1 MMESKDRIS
10 SHGNRSMGRPH
21 HTQEISVD
29 LESVLDCLHH
39 SDECLCLYNEDR
51 NLLRIRE
58 KERRNQEVHQEKK
71 PFPVNA
77 PLFGEPYKTSKGDE
91 LSSRIQ
97 NTLGNYE
104 EIKELISTK
113 NPNLFGIPEES
124 SIPLTPQGKS
134 RCLFYPEKTNSTPQ
148 LPFFNS
154 VHHQAINTPASGPS
168 IYIPSHCPKATQSRM
183 EPALSLC
190 VKSDGMSSIQ
200 HQGKYYNSQEGHRRG
215 QIKKDEHRPEGIS
228 PIGLPGSALEME
240 GSLLSSA
247 LSFSVAPLASRHS
260 NQPAGSRMLGSSKG
274 RSKGCVQDKSP
285 MHLALESKEE
295 ETLPHSLALVTSLG
309 IPTSQPP
316 PQTFPPPCLPS
327 KTTAMQQ
334 KPTAYVRPMD
344 GQDQA
349 PSKSPELKSLPEDY
363 HGHSYEKIPDF
374 KGTAKAKLSKLKMPP
389 QSSEEM
395 THSWPPPL
403 TAIHTPNTAESSK
416 FPFPTKEFQHIE
428 SVLQNHKQHGTSS
441 KTCSNSQPAT
451 SMLEDD
457 LQLSDSEESGDEQA
471 SEKPPP
477 SSAPASVPQ
486 SLADSVV
493 SAHSTNTESE
503 TTSDSD
509 TSSDSESESS
519 SSDSEENEPPEP
531 RAAEPDPP
539 TANKWQLDNWLTK
552 VTQPPVSAENLNE
565 MGPQPP
571 PQEVQLQ
578 GRGSTSGHDRSVSG
592 EPHSS
597 NSSKAPRTTPE
608 VSHPG
613 KRNYPKSVPQQGTGG
628 PPHWQTVGS
637 KQPKKPIKASVQEDF
652 QENLRAE
659 GEPVP
664 PHGSKDQSSKDKPK
678 VKTKGRPR
686 SCGDGQEKLKPVS
699 APCEKKQHK
708 NSHPVP
714 VKTPLDPEPTK
725 NNMDDQRLDHFPESP
740 QIQNQGATRGNSSRS
755 SGCKASLI
763 VHGELVGSK
772 VLLPFRDTKS
782 LRDTPLLQ
790 SLVVKIDLAFLS
802 RVPKMSGKGCQPKK
816 IENKQLPTGNKQES
830 ENRNTEKPNKL
841 STKRKGEAERDLD
854 SKKTKLEKETK
865 YTSSSSAPREPS
877 KTRLLKPSSDL
888 LKKEILP
895 PPPPPSS
902 VSPSHKPAKNVQKR
916 PRNESYSCVQ
926 GHSKSASTIKDSH
939 KDSSSSKY
947 KKVEGKPSGNST
959 SNKASPGDLFPVP
972 SLPNGN
978 SKLTKHQV
986 KLEKQV
992 ADFHLKEAKKL
1003 KHKAESMSDKVGK
1016 AFKYLDAALSFIECG
1031 IALESESP
1039 TSKSVYS
1046 MFSDTVDFIK
1056 FILSLNLDCL
1066 PSSQE
1071 KIFTVLCMRCQ
1082 SILYM
1087 AMFRCKK
1094 DTAIKYSRTLNE
1106 HFKSSS
1112 RMVQAASSGASRNT
1126 NTPSPLSPMPS
1137 PASSGVFQ
1145 PGSSG
1150 ISSTINTPVVIQNMT
1165 SSYVTITSHI
1175 LNAYDL
1181 WEQADALARKNAEF
1195 FTELSA
1201 SVCALAL
1208 NSSLVE
1214 LVLYTRQAL
1223 QQLRQV
1229 AKTF

>member
-1 MMESKDRIS
+1 MESKDRIS
-10 SHGNRSMGRPH
+10 SSGNG
-21 HTQEISVD
+21 
-29 LESVLDCLHH
+29 
-39 SDECLCLYNEDR
+39 LYNEDR

-71 PFPVNA
+71 SFPVNV

-104 EIKELISTK
+104 EVKELISTK

-124 SIPLTPQGKS
+124 SIPLTLQGKS
-134 RCLFYPEKTNSTPQ
+134 RCLFYPEKTNNIPQ
-148 LPFFNS
+148 LSFFNS
-154 VHHQAINTPASGPS
+154 VHHQVINTSASGSS
-168 IYIPSHCPKATQSRM
+168 ISIPSHCPKATQSRM
-183 EPALSLC
+183 EPALSLQ
-190 VKSDGMSSIQ
+190 VKSDGMSGIQ
-200 HQGKYYNSQEGHRRG
+200 HQGKYCNGQERHHRSQN
-215 QIKKDEHRPEGIS
+215 KKDERHRPEGTPCIELS
-228 PIGLPGSALEME
+228 DSALEME
-240 GSLLSSA
+240 GSRSSTALSS
-247 LSFSVAPLASRHS
+247 SVAPLASRHS
-260 NQPAGSRMLGSSKG
+260 NQLTGSRILGSSKG
-274 RSKGCVQDKSP
+274 NSKGCAQAKSP
-285 MHLALESKEE
+285 MHLVLESKEE
-295 ETLPHSLALVTSLG
+295 ETVPQSMALVTSLG

-316 PQTFPPPCLPS
+316 PQVFPPPSLPS

-349 PSKSPELKSLPEDY
+349 PSESPELKPLPEDY

-374 KGTAKAKLSKLKMPP
+374 KGTVKTKLSKLKMPP
-389 QSSEEM
+389 ESTEAFPNEVHCVEEILKEM

-457 LQLSDSEESGDEQA
+457 LQISDSEDSGDEQQA
-471 SEKPPP
+471 SEKPPS

-493 SAHSTNTESE
+493 SAHSSNTESE
-503 TTSDSD
+503 STTDSD

-531 RAAEPDPP
+531 PAVEPDPP

-565 MGPQPP
+565 PGPQLQ
-571 PQEVQLQ
+571 PQEVQGQ
-578 GRGSTSGHDRSVSG
+578 GSSNTNGHEHSVSN

-597 NSSKAPRTTPE
+597 SSSKAPRIAPE
-608 VSHPG
+608 VPHPG
-613 KRNYPKSVPQQGTGG
+613 KRNYPKSVTQQGTGAS
-628 PPHWQTVGS
+628 PHWQTVGS
-637 KQPKKPIKASVQEDF
+637 KQPKKPMKASVQEDF
-652 QENLRAE
+652 QDNLRVE
-659 GEPVP
+659 NEPVP

-678 VKTKGRPR
+678 VKTKGRPQ
-686 SCGDGQEKLKPVS
+686 SCRDRQEKLKSVS
-699 APCEKKQHK
+699 APCEKKKHR

-714 VKTPLDPEPTK
+714 MKTPLDPEPTK
-725 NNMDDQRLDHFPESP
+725 NNMDDQRLDHFPNSP
-740 QIQNQGATRGNSSRS
+740 QIQNTGAAHGSSSRS
-755 SGCKASLI
+755 SDCKASS
-763 VHGELVGSK
+763 VVQEELVGSK

-790 SLVVKIDLAFLS
+790 SLVVKIDLTFLS
-802 RVPKMSGKGCQPKK
+802 HVPKTSGKGSQPKK
-816 IENKQLPTGNKQES
+816 MEHKQLPTMHKQES
-830 ENRNTEKPNKL
+830 TNRNTEKPNKL
-841 STKRKGEAERDLD
+841 ITKRKGEAERDLD
-854 SKKTKLEKETK
+854 SKKAKLEKETK
-865 YTSSSSAPREPS
+865 CWSSSSAHKDSS
-877 KTRLLKPSSDL
+877 KTRSLKPSSDF
-888 LKKEILP
+888 LKKELP
-895 PPPPPSS
+895 PPPA
-902 VSPSHKPAKNVQKR
+902 VSPSHKSAKSVQKR
-916 PRNESYSCVQ
+916 PRNEGSPSVQ
-926 GHSKSASTIKDSH
+926 GHSKSTSTTKDSH
-939 KDSSSSKY
+939 KDSSSKH

-978 SKLTKHQV
+978 SKLMKHQV
-986 KLEKQV
+986 KFEKQV

-1016 AFKYLDAALSFIECG
+1016 AFKYLDAVLSFIECG

-1056 FILSLNLDCL
+1056 FILSLKSFSD
-1066 PSSQE
+1066 PSTSTQE

-1106 HFKSSS
+1106 HFKSSL
-1112 RMVQAASSGASRNT
+1112 RMVQAASSGVSRNIS
-1126 NTPSPLSPMPS
+1126 TPSPLSPMPS
-1137 PASSGVFQ
+1137 PASSGVLQ

-1150 ISSTINTPVVIQNMT
+1150 ISSTVSTPVVIQNMT

-1181 WEQADALARKNAEF
+1181 WEQADALSRKTTEF

-1229 AKTF
+1229 AKIL

>member
-1 MMESKDRIS
+1 MNLIMASPS
-10 SHGNRSMGRPH
+10 S
-21 HTQEISVD
+21 
-29 LESVLDCLHH
+29 
-39 SDECLCLYNEDR
+39 LYNEDR

-71 PFPVNA
+71 SFPVNA

-104 EIKELISTK
+104 EVKELISTK

-134 RCLFYPEKTNSTPQ
+134 RCLFYPEKTNNISQ
-148 LPFFNS
+148 LSFFNS
-154 VHHQAINTPASGPS
+154 VHHQVINTPASGSS

-183 EPALSLC
+183 EPALSLHI
-190 VKSDGMSSIQ
+190 KNDGMSGIQ
-200 HQGKYYNSQEGHRRG
+200 HQGKYYNGQERLHRSQN
-215 QIKKDEHRPEGIS
+215 KKDEHQPEGTPCIELS
-228 PIGLPGSALEME
+228 DSALEMK
-240 GSLLSSA
+240 GSLMSSA
-247 LSFSVAPLASRHS
+247 LSSSVVPLASRHS

-274 RSKGCVQDKSP
+274 SSKGCAQAKSP

-309 IPTSQPP
+309 LPTSQPP
-316 PQTFPPPCLPS
+316 PQTFPPPSLPS

-349 PSKSPELKSLPEDY
+349 PSQSPELKPLPEDY

-389 QSSEEM
+389 ESTEAFPNEVHCVEEILKEM

-428 SVLQNHKQHGTSS
+428 SVLQNHKQHATSS

-457 LQLSDSEESGDEQA
+457 LQISDSEDSGDEQA

-477 SSAPASVPQ
+477 CAPASVPQ

-493 SAHSTNTESE
+493 SAHSSNTESE
-503 TTSDSD
+503 STSDSD

-519 SSDSEENEPPEP
+519 SSDSEENEPSEP
-531 RAAEPDPP
+531 PAAEPDPP

-565 MGPQPP
+565 TGPQHQ
-571 PQEVQLQ
+571 PQDIQ
-578 GRGSTSGHDRSVSG
+578 GQGSSNTSGHEHSISN
-592 EPHSS
+592 EPHPS

-608 VSHPG
+608 IPHPG
-613 KRNYPKSVPQQGTGG
+613 KRNYPKSVTQQGPDG

-652 QENLRAE
+652 QDNLRVE
-659 GEPVP
+659 SEPVP

-686 SCGDGQEKLKPVS
+686 SSGDRQEKLKSVS
-699 APCEKKQHK
+699 VPCEKKKHK

-714 VKTPLDPEPTK
+714 VKTPSDPEPTK
-725 NNMDDQRLDHFPESP
+725 NNMDDQKLDHFPDSP
-740 QIQNQGATRGNSSRS
+740 QIQNQAATHGSGSRS

-763 VHGELVGSK
+763 VQEELVGSK

-782 LRDTPLLQ
+782 LRDTSFLQ

-802 RVPKMSGKGCQPKK
+802 HVPKTPGKGCQPKK
-816 IENKQLPTGNKQES
+816 MEHKQLPTGNKQES

-841 STKRKGEAERDLD
+841 TTKRKGEAERDLD
-854 SKKTKLEKETK
+854 SKKIKLEKESK
-865 YTSSSSAPREPS
+865 LCSSSSAHKDSS
-877 KTRLLKPSSDL
+877 KTKLLKPSSDF
-888 LKKEILP
+888 LKKE
-895 PPPPPSS
+895 PPPPPSA
-902 VSPSHKPAKNVQKR
+902 SPSHKSAKNVHKR
-916 PRNESYSCVQ
+916 PRNESYPCVQ
-926 GHSKSASTIKDSH
+926 GHSKSTSTTKDSH
-939 KDSSSSKY
+939 KDSSSKH

-959 SNKASPGDLFPVP
+959 TNKASPGDIFPVP

-978 SKLTKHQV
+978 SKPPKHQV
-986 KLEKQV
+986 KFEKQA
-992 ADFHLKEAKKL
+992 ADFYLKEAKKL

-1016 AFKYLDAALSFIECG
+1016 AFKYLDAVLSFIECG
-1031 IALESESP
+1031 IALETESP
-1039 TSKSVYS
+1039 SSKAVYS

-1056 FILSLNLDCL
+1056 FIVSLKSFPDS
-1066 PSSQE
+1066 PTSTQE

-1106 HFKSSS
+1106 HFKSSL
-1112 RMVQAASSGASRNT
+1112 RAVQATSSGVSRNIS
-1126 NTPSPLSPMPS
+1126 TPSPLSPMPS
-1137 PASSGVFQ
+1137 PASSGAFQ

-1150 ISSTINTPVVIQNMT
+1150 ISSTVSTPIVIQNMT
-1165 SSYVTITSHI
+1165 SSYITITSNI

-1181 WEQADALARKNAEF
+1181 WEQADALARKTTEF
-1195 FTELSA
+1195 FTELNA
-1201 SVCALAL
+1201 SVCTLAL

-1229 AKTF
+1229 AKTL

>member
-1 MMESKDRIS
+1 
-10 SHGNRSMGRPH
+10 MGRPR

-39 SDECLCLYNEDR
+39 SDEYLCLYNEDR

-71 PFPVNA
+71 SFPVNA

-104 EIKELISTK
+104 EVKELISTK
-113 NPNLFGIPEES
+113 NQNLFGIPEES

-134 RCLFYPEKTNSTPQ
+134 RYLFYPEKTNSVPQ

-154 VHHQAINTPASGPS
+154 IHHQVINTPASGPS

-183 EPALSLC
+183 EPALSLHI
-190 VKSDGMSSIQ
+190 KSDGMSGIQ
-200 HQGKYYNSQEGHRRG
+200 HHYNGQERHHRSES
-215 QIKKDEHRPEGIS
+215 KKDECRPEGTPCVELS
-228 PIGLPGSALEME
+228 DSALEMG

-247 LSFSVAPLASRHS
+247 LSSSVAPLASRHS
-260 NQPAGSRMLGSSKG
+260 NQPAGSRMLGGSKG
-274 RSKGCVQDKSP
+274 SNKGCAQAKSP

-295 ETLPHSLALVTSLG
+295 ETLPYSLALVTGLG

-316 PQTFPPPCLPS
+316 PQTFPPPSLPS

-349 PSKSPELKSLPEDY
+349 PSESPELKPLPEDY
-363 HGHSYEKIPDF
+363 HGHSYEKMPGF
-374 KGTAKAKLSKLKMPP
+374 KVTAKAKLSKLKMPP
-389 QSSEEM
+389 ESTEQAFPNEVHCVEEILKEM

-416 FPFPTKEFQHIE
+416 FPFPAKEFQHIE

-457 LQLSDSEESGDEQA
+457 LQISDSEDSGDEQA
-471 SEKPPP
+471 PEKPPP

-493 SAHSTNTESE
+493 SAHSNNTESE
-503 TTSDSD
+503 STSDSD
-509 TSSDSESESS
+509 SSSDSESESS

-531 RAAEPDPP
+531 PAPEPDPP

-552 VTQPPVSAENLNE
+552 VTQPPVSAENLSE
-565 MGPQPP
+565 MGPHHQA
-571 PQEVQLQ
+571 QEVQGQ
-578 GRGSTSGHDRSVSG
+578 GSNSTSGHEHSVSS
-592 EPHSS
+592 EPHPS
-597 NSSKAPRTTPE
+597 NSSKAPRTIPE
-608 VSHPG
+608 VPHPG
-613 KRNYPKSVPQQGTGG
+613 KRNYPKSVTQQGTGG
-628 PPHWQTVGS
+628 PPHWQTVAS
-637 KQPKKPIKASVQEDF
+637 KQPKKPIKASIQEGF
-652 QENLRAE
+652 QDNLRVE
-659 GEPVP
+659 SEPVP
-664 PHGSKDQSSKDKPK
+664 PPGSKDQSSKDKPK

-686 SCGDGQEKLKPVS
+686 SCGDRQEKSKSVS
-699 APCEKKQHK
+699 APCEKKQPK
-708 NSHPVP
+708 TCHPVP
-714 VKTPLDPEPTK
+714 VKEPLDPEPTK
-725 NNMDDQRLDHFPESP
+725 NNMGDQRLDRFPDSP
-740 QIQNQGATRGNSSRS
+740 QIQNQGATQGSSSRG

-763 VHGELVGSK
+763 VQEELAGSK
-772 VLLPFRDTKS
+772 VQLPFRDTKS

-802 RVPKMSGKGCQPKK
+802 HVPKTSGKGCQPKK
-816 IENKQLPTGNKQES
+816 MEHKPLPTGNKQES
-830 ENRNTEKPNKL
+830 ENRNTEKPNRS

-854 SKKTKLEKETK
+854 GKKIKLEKETK
-865 YTSSSSAPREPS
+865 VWSSSSAHKDSS
-877 KTRLLKPSSDL
+877 KTRLSKPSSDL
-888 LKKEILP
+888 LKKELP
-895 PPPPPSS
+895 PPPS
-902 VSPSHKPAKNVQKR
+902 VSPSHRPAKNVHKR
-916 PRNESYSCVQ
+916 PRNESHSCVQ
-926 GHSKSASTIKDSH
+926 GHSKSTSTTKDSH

-959 SNKASPGDLFPVP
+959 SNKVSPGDLFPVP

-986 KLEKQV
+986 KFEKHV

-1016 AFKYLDAALSFIECG
+1016 AFKYLDAVLSFIECG

-1056 FILSLNLDCL
+1056 FILSLKSFPDS
-1066 PSSQE
+1066 PTSTQE
-1071 KIFTVLCMRCQ
+1071 KIFIVLCMRCQ

-1094 DTAIKYSRTLNE
+1094 DAAIKYSRTLNE
-1106 HFKSSS
+1106 HFKSSF
-1112 RMVQAASSGASRNT
+1112 RMAQPASSGASRNIS
-1126 NTPSPLSPMPS
+1126 TPSPLSPMPS

-1150 ISSTINTPVVIQNMT
+1150 ISATVSTPVVIQNMT

-1181 WEQADALARKNAEF
+1181 WEQADALARKNTEF

-1229 AKTF
+1229 AKTL